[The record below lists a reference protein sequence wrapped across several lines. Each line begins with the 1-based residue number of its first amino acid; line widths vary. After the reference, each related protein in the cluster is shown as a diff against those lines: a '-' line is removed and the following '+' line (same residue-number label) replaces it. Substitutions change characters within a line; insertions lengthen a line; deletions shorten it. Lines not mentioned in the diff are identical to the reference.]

1 MVSFCRLS
9 RFAEEAS
16 EDFNLHAGEVWGLSA
31 RHSALPCRRHAPAPT
46 PAPPAFPPICGTGA
60 IRSGEDTAN
69 QISAMLSAK
78 RG

>member
-1 MVSFCRLS
+1 MLVKFGACQL
-9 RFAEEAS
+9 AI
-16 EDFNLHAGEVWGLSA
+16 LHSPVGGMPLHPPW
-31 RHSALPCRRHAPAPT
+31 
-46 PAPPAFPPICGTGA
+46 PPAFPPICGTGA